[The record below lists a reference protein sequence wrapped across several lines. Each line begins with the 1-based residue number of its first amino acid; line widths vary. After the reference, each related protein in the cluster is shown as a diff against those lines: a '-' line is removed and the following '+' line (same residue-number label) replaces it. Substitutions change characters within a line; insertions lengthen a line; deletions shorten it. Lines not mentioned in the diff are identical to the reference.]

1 MGCWRQCGANDS
13 GRLFS
18 LSLVFVG
25 RKYNGAKGFF
35 LLLIFSG
42 FGLTSNASKASN
54 GPNFY
59 WGTKFDV
66 GHARI
71 L

>member
-1 MGCWRQCGANDS
+1 MGCWQQCGANDS

-35 LLLIFSG
+35 YF
-42 FGLTSNASKASN
+42 
-54 GPNFY
+54 
-59 WGTKFDV
+59 
-66 GHARI
+66 
-71 L
+71 